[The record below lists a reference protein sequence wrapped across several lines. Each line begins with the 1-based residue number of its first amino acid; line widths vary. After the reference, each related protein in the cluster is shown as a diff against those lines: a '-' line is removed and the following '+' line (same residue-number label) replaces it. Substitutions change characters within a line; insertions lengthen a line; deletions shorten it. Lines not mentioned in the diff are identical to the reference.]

1 MKATVSRPEPQ
12 LLIDMRL
19 GDLFASDSPEHR
31 ELVMA
36 LVDECV
42 MRPDAH
48 NYDEQSGALQSYMR
62 SAPIDTVHEVVVIA
76 CRVANGEPG
85 YAPTGLVFQLRGDH
99 PVTRLEQIEPL
110 ALRAAEI
117 GRPIRVSPRVSV
129 FPLTRPETS
138 FGVADC
144 PGMEALRHAGF

>member
-1 MKATVSRPEPQ
+1 MKATISRSEPQ

-19 GDLFASDSPEHR
+19 GDLFGSDSPEHR

-48 NYDEQSGALQSYMR
+48 NYDEQASALQSHMR
-62 SAPIDTVHEVVVIA
+62 GVPLETVHEVVVVA

-99 PVTRLEQIEPL
+99 PVTRLEQVEPL
-110 ALRAAEI
+110 ALRAAQV
-117 GRPIRVSPRVSV
+117 GRPVRVSARVSV
-129 FPLTRPETS
+129 FELLRPKTT
-138 FGVADC
+138 FGAIEC
-144 PGMEALRHAGF
+144 PGLEALRQAGF